1 MYRMKW
7 LGVVV
12 VLLLVLGMIAGCK
25 PKAVVQQAQPQAP
38 IATTAPV
45 DNLSGKLKIAGSTS
59 VQALSTQL
67 ADAFMKK
74 HPRVEI
80 DVVGGSLN
88 SGIKAVQDG
97 AADIGAV
104 PRVLTA
110 QEMSTYKN
118 YVIAL
123 QGVVIIVHPSNRV
136 SSLTPDQARQIF
148 AGQITNWQDVGGSG
162 AVINLFTRERGSGTR
177 SILQGIIMDKD
188 KISTNAGIQN
198 STENI
203 RSSVAGDP
211 TAIGYLSLGDL
222 NQSVKALTIQ
232 GVQPNRQTVF
242 NGSYKISRPYFY
254 LTKDEPQGLTKVFI
268 DFVLSPEGQAI
279 VANMKFVTVR

>member
-7 LGVVV
+7 LGAVI

-25 PKAVVQQAQPQAP
+25 PKAVQQAQPQAP

-67 ADAFMKK
+67 AGAFMKK

-104 PRVLTA
+104 PRMLTS
-110 QEMSTYKN
+110 QEMSTFKN

-123 QGVVIIVHPSNRV
+123 EGVVIIVHPSNRV
-136 SSLTPDQARQIF
+136 SSLTPDQARQVF
-148 AGQITNWQDVGGSG
+148 AGQITNWQGVGGSG

-177 SILQGIIMDKD
+177 SVLQDIIMNKD

-211 TAIGYLSLGDL
+211 TAIGYISLGDL
-222 NQSVKALTIQ
+222 NQAVKALAIQ

-242 NGSYKISRPYFY
+242 NGSYKISRSYFY
-254 LTKDEPQGLTKVFI
+254 LTKDEPQGLSKAFI
-268 DFVLSPEGQAI
+268 DFVLSPEGQAV
-279 VANMKFVTVR
+279 VANMKFVTVK